1 MHNPTCVQS
10 SVPANCEGTSAM
22 QKVHLVSK
30 LDRAVAD
37 SYSYIGCTPVA
48 VDTGYLD
55 ILECYHNN
63 SVQQVVVEMAA
74 VAVVAAAAAAAAA
87 VDKLLDTVSE
97 PVLIQYKVRPQQLS
111 NFGFV
116 ECNFVD

>member
-1 MHNPTCVQS
+1 M
-10 SVPANCEGTSAM
+10 
-22 QKVHLVSK
+22 
-30 LDRAVAD
+30 
-37 SYSYIGCTPVA
+37 
-48 VDTGYLD
+48 DTGYLD
-55 ILECYHNN
+55 ILECYHNH

-74 VAVVAAAAAAAAA
+74 VAVVAAAAAAAAAA